1 MTSTNEK
8 CRVFTAQ
15 QHVKHVQRK
24 DPWVS
29 MINEEENNPTGHHLF
44 IQHTCLSVYMPV
56 VQTTI
61 LKYKRKPLITDSNV
75 LKHMD
80 TFILQSP

>member
-1 MTSTNEK
+1 MPSTNEK
-8 CRVFTAQ
+8 CGVFTTQ

-29 MINEEENNPTGHHLF
+29 MINEEENNPTDHHLF

-56 VQTTI
+56 VQTTT

-75 LKHMD
+75 LKHTD